1 MTQQKKSYLLP
12 IAMMFA
18 HSVRGAEI
26 HRSSFYFGNLS
37 CGDRYFVYRSIKI
50 SIDCDDVIFYC
61 RGGGSDTCQIEEPMI
76 GKIYNSSFVG
86 GSTVF
91 DDQCIFLFFE
101 SISHFYFQISG
112 ESLFSVGR
120 YVIEDDRVFV
130 YLVGIPHTCMK
141 TGRSSVQGVG
151 AVVDCQRVLFGV
163 EGEFPFG
170 DAVAITTDGGAQEW
184 FGTIYYWSML
194 SCPRITLAYF
204 PFLSGTMM
212 ERMAQP

>member
-1 MTQQKKSYLLP
+1 
-12 IAMMFA
+12 
-18 HSVRGAEI
+18 
-26 HRSSFYFGNLS
+26 
-37 CGDRYFVYRSIKI
+37 
-50 SIDCDDVIFYC
+50 
-61 RGGGSDTCQIEEPMI
+61 MI

-86 GSTVF
+86 GCTVF

-120 YVIEDDRVFV
+120 YIVEDDRAFV

-170 DAVAITTDGGAQEW
+170 DAVTITTDGGAEEW
-184 FGTIYYWSML
+184 FGTIYYMVYAVVSEDNVG
-194 SCPRITLAYF
+194 IF
-204 PFLSGTMM
+204 PVFVRDHDGENGTAVICYSNFHPFFIF
-212 ERMAQP
+212 EDK